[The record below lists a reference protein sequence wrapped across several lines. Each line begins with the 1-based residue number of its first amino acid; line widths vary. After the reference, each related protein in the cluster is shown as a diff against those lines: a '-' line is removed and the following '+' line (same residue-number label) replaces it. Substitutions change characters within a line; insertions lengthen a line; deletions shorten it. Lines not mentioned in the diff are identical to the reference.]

1 MVRGLLQDSELRR
14 RLFDSGFFYGD
25 LEHDFGYTS
34 KTLTRLGFSDEE
46 MRTGAYQKRIHPEDL
61 PTYNALWQRVNNGKD
76 DELYVEYRV
85 YDQEGRWHWIE
96 THAVVISRQADDSI
110 SEVIGTDRNI
120 SPRKEAE
127 LVLERTVRESLQR
140 LEVTDALLKAGTLAT
155 EHETLVQNLE
165 QGLREMER
173 IVPFDRCDVYTT
185 ESGGDHHLLITI
197 PECLD
202 SSPPPPEPFH
212 DEVAMSKYPVI
223 QDDGPDTDGYRSA
236 IGVPLVSHG
245 EYVGAV
251 YLWHSEA
258 GYYGGTDLYPLL
270 TGATVFAVA
279 LSNYQKYRRSVEE
292 LATDELTGFLTRKS
306 FTQQARAM
314 WLDPQ
319 HVSGLHSVAMV
330 DLDHFKSINDTYG
343 HAAGDEVIKQVA
355 QLIRQALRAD
365 DILGRYGGEE
375 FVIVLPHT
383 TADSAAR
390 IMERIRHSCENIDM
404 CNFTGTVTVS
414 IGVAA
419 TDPQTPLEAL
429 TSVIDRAD
437 QALYRAKESGRN
449 RVEVAPAAP
458 AVG

>member
-1 MVRGLLQDSELRR
+1 MVRDLLQNPELRR

-34 KTLTRLGFSDEE
+34 KTLTHLGFSDQE
-46 MRTGAYQKRIHPEDL
+46 MRTGTYQKRIHPDDL
-61 PTYNALWQRVNNGKD
+61 PTYNALWQRVNDGWD
-76 DELYVEYRV
+76 DQLYAEYRV
-85 YDQEGRWHWIE
+85 ADRDGQWHWIE
-96 THAVVISRQADDSI
+96 THAVVIRRQGDDSI
-110 SEVIGTDRNI
+110 GEVIGTDRNI

-127 LVLERTVRESLQR
+127 LVLERTVRESMQR

-165 QGLREMER
+165 LGLKEMER

-185 ESGGDHHLLITI
+185 ESGGQHHLLITV
-197 PECLD
+197 PDCV
-202 SSPPPPEPFH
+202 STSQSPPEPFH
-212 DEVAMSKYPVI
+212 EEVARSNYPVI
-223 QDDGPDTDGYRSA
+223 QDDGLDDDGYRSA
-236 IGVPLVSHG
+236 IGVPLVSRG

-251 YLWHSEA
+251 YLWHSDA
-258 GYYGGTDLYPLL
+258 GFYSGTDLYPLM

-279 LSNYQKYRRSVEE
+279 LSNYQAHRRSVAE
-292 LATDELTGFLTRKS
+292 LETDELTGFLTRKS
-306 FTQQARAM
+306 FNRQARTM
-314 WLDPQ
+314 WHDPQ
-319 HVSGLHSVAMV
+319 NAGSIHTIAMV

-343 HAAGDEVIKQVA
+343 HTAGDEVIKQVA

-414 IGVAA
+414 TGVAT
-419 TDPQTPLEAL
+419 TDPENPTEPLNA
-429 TSVIDRAD
+429 VIDRAD
-437 QALYRAKESGRN
+437 RALYRAKESGRN

-458 AVG
+458 VG